1 MGEGGL
7 YLIILAK
14 LLIYKAFLVEVLPV
28 FGVRTAGSL
37 DLYRF
42 AVY

>member
-14 LLIYKAFLVEVLPV
+14 LLIFKAFLVGVLPV
-28 FGVRTAGSL
+28 FGVRIAVSL
-37 DLYRF
+37 DLYGF